1 MGILSMA
8 LTGTAQPN
16 DDQHGQPAQR
26 GRPSDPKPAPIV
38 IGHRGASGYVPEH
51 TLTSYFIAIQD
62 GADYVEPDLVMTK
75 DGVLVARHENE
86 IGGTTNVADHPE
98 FASRRA
104 TKVVDGESV
113 TGWFTEDFTL
123 AELKTLRARERIPDI
138 RPANTRFDG
147 QFQIPTLE
155 EILALVHGVEEQ
167 RETLARQLGRP
178 APRRIGVYPETKH
191 PTYFARLGL
200 ALEEPLVRTLER
212 HGYTG
217 RNGLAYLQSFEVGN
231 LKALSRMTQLP
242 LVQLIEAQGAPY
254 DFVANKD
261 PRTYAD
267 MITPAGLAEIATY
280 AQAIGPNKSLI
291 IPRNLNGTLGQQTA
305 LVANAHA
312 HGVLVHPWTFRAEN
326 YFLPTNFHTGLAPSA
341 FGNLQGELLAY
352 LNAGIDGFFTD
363 QADLGAR
370 ARAAFLGSQT

>member
-1 MGILSMA
+1 
-8 LTGTAQPN
+8 
-16 DDQHGQPAQR
+16 
-26 GRPSDPKPAPIV
+26 
-38 IGHRGASGYVPEH
+38 
-51 TLTSYFIAIQD
+51 
-62 GADYVEPDLVMTK
+62 
-75 DGVLVARHENE
+75 
-86 IGGTTNVADHPE
+86 
-98 FASRRA
+98 
-104 TKVVDGESV
+104 
-113 TGWFTEDFTL
+113 
-123 AELKTLRARERIPDI
+123 
-138 RPANTRFDG
+138 
-147 QFQIPTLE
+147 
-155 EILALVHGVEEQ
+155 
-167 RETLARQLGRP
+167 
-178 APRRIGVYPETKH
+178 
-191 PTYFARLGL
+191 LGL

-212 HGYTG
+212 YGYTG

-291 IPRNLNGTLGQQTA
+291 IPRNLNGTLGQPTA

-341 FGNLQGELLAY
+341 FGNLEGELLAY

-370 ARAAFLGSQT
+370 ARAAFLGK